1 MGVSGSPAF
10 PLRSSS
16 SIRGCSRGARA
27 LGLPGTQ
34 RGPRVGLAG
43 APASLPIRVR
53 SGGCLPCQD
62 RGPLSSLP
70 GVPGQ
75 PWEAGGQEVTG
86 GRALVAQAI
95 PSQPQQQVQR
105 YLLCPSGPRDSF
117 RRGRGPRSPPG
128 HPDPI
133 CSRSCALLGQPLR
146 PAFFRCSHRRLPH
159 SLTVAAGGRPSGPAV
174 LLGCRCPEA
183 AGPCSQGCAYYPTSE
198 EGV

>member
-1 MGVSGSPAF
+1 MLQRLGAGRAEGMEAKRGRLGEPCFPSPESQQHSGV
-10 PLRSSS
+10 
-16 SIRGCSRGARA
+16 
-27 LGLPGTQ
+27 LPWCPGFGIAGRPEGTPG
-34 RGPRVGLAG
+34 RLA
-43 APASLPIRVR
+43 ASLPIRVR

-86 GRALVAQAI
+86 GRAGVAQAI

-117 RRGRGPRSPPG
+117 RRGRGPQSPPS

-133 CSRSCALLGQPLR
+133 CSRSCALIGQPLR
-146 PAFFRCSHRRLPH
+146 PAFFRCSHRRLPC

-174 LLGCRCPEA
+174 LLGCRC
-183 AGPCSQGCAYYPTSE
+183 
-198 EGV
+198 